1 MTRGRPPDHARRQR
15 AANLRARGLTLAEI
29 GRQLGVS
36 RQAVFAL
43 INYTALP
50 VPCGVPCSACAVL
63 IPFPAPTATDR
74 PGALCLGCLGRTA
87 GATAGQRLRAYR
99 LAAGLTR
106 ADVAWLAGVHR
117 SAAGRAEQDQVGKDT
132 DTLARLGR
140 VLGLPGVP
148 PACVLQPPPR
158 AGYACRALVAVAR
171 GGGRGVTAEWLS
183 AQGVAV
189 PSAVIGPLRRA
200 GLAKCGRGPG
210 QGFRLARPLADM
222 TLLDV
227 VKAVGWSI
235 QLQLPPV
242 RVNGGDHLHRR
253 LQAACDEAA
262 EAGRAVLGAVSLADL
277 LGGD

>member
-1 MTRGRPPDHARRQR
+1 
-15 AANLRARGLTLAEI
+15 
-29 GRQLGVS
+29 
-36 RQAVFAL
+36 
-43 INYTALP
+43 
-50 VPCGVPCSACAVL
+50 VL

-74 PGALCLGCLGRTA
+74 PGALCLVCLGRTA

-99 LAAGLTR
+99 LAAALTR

-117 SAAGRAEQDQVGKDT
+117 SAAGQAEQDQVGKDT

-148 PACVLQPPPR
+148 PVCVLQPPPR

-242 RVNGGDHLHRR
+242 PVNGGDHLHRR